1 MADTSPPGVDDSTA
15 SGVDDHDD
23 SVGGVAGGG
32 EEAAAAAAAS
42 ASAGAAGAADAGG
55 EEGDTPQFL
64 LANFD
69 SDSTKREIGNEAVWT
84 LSSAKSG
91 NGVDQLRDNDINTF
105 WQSDGTQP
113 HEVNIQF
120 LCKKSICAIS
130 FYLEHKLDE
139 SYTPKK
145 ISIRAGDTY
154 HDQEQVCVLELEE
167 PSGWITVP
175 LELSMDQTCYTP
187 HPRDH
192 EPLRAHLV
200 QVSVDGMHQNGRDTH
215 IRQIKIYGPRTE
227 ATPLASLPKF
237 RTLALSTFGSLR

>member
-139 SYTPKK
+139 SYTPKVRFEQNQK
-145 ISIRAGDTY
+145 TNRIVLRVLCLCCMRVLFFLPATVGPMCRAWGI
-154 HDQEQVCVLELEE
+154 C
-167 PSGWITVP
+167 SG
-175 LELSMDQTCYTP
+175 S
-187 HPRDH
+187 
-192 EPLRAHLV
+192 
-200 QVSVDGMHQNGRDTH
+200 
-215 IRQIKIYGPRTE
+215 
-227 ATPLASLPKF
+227 
-237 RTLALSTFGSLR
+237 